1 VAVELVGDNILLVE
15 ELVVVWGLV
24 VEENA
29 EAESL
34 IR

>member
-1 VAVELVGDNILLVE
+1 VAVELVGDDVLLVE
-15 ELVVVWGLV
+15 ELVVVWGLI